1 MRPIQEILEEL
12 YNHPDYIASQ
22 IYNWEDYLLIV
33 NDNNES
39 CHESEIDG
47 KFKTIEFSELSEEIK
62 ETIECRIN
70 YLLEEKMRFG
80 FDPAPHLERDI
91 ITGKISMID

>member
-1 MRPIQEILEEL
+1 MRPIQEILGEL

-33 NDNNES
+33 NENMES
-39 CHESEIDG
+39 CNESEIDG
-47 KFKTIEFSELSEEIK
+47 EFNPIEFSELSEELK
-62 ETIECRIN
+62 ERILCRIN

-80 FDPAPHLERDI
+80 NDPAPHLERDR
-91 ITGKISMID
+91 ITGEISMIG

>member
-12 YNHPDYIASQ
+12 YNHKDYIASQ

-39 CHESEIDG
+39 CHNSESEN
-47 KFKTIEFSELSEEIK
+47 KYKPIEFAELSEELK
-62 ETIECRIN
+62 ERIEFRIN

-80 FDPAPHLERDI
+80 NDPAPQLERDSTTGEI
-91 ITGKISMID
+91 IMIY